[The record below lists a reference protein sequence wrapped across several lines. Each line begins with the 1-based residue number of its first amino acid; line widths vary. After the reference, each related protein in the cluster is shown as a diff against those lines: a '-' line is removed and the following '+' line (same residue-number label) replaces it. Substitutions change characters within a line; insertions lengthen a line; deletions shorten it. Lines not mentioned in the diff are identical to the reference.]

1 MNLVI
6 DQGNTYS
13 KLAFFNGNEL
23 VLFKKLENKAINDI
37 KETLGEQIIE
47 KAIIASVADASE
59 IIELLTLLDINFI
72 MMNQMSH
79 LPISINYET
88 PKSLGL
94 DRIAA
99 AVGAN
104 SKQHHKA
111 SLIIDIGTAI
121 TYDVCTA
128 EGVFIGGSIAPGL
141 DMRLLSL
148 HTFTKQLPLV
158 DRGWGANPWAK
169 STPEAI
175 KNGAQEG
182 IIAEINYYIEKAQQ
196 QFKNI
201 SIFLTG
207 GDAVYFEK
215 KIKND
220 IFVAPNLVLEGLLEI
235 LKIN

>member
-13 KLAFFNGNEL
+13 KLAFFNENEL